1 MAMTKPIEEI
11 LAPKPE
17 AQPRIYAYS
26 IADEAHM
33 GLLVGRRCRS
43 RLRRDPATTV
53 KDRTMTPRT
62 LTRDGILAELR
73 RLKPELSRR
82 YGVNRIALFGSFAQG
97 EARPGSD
104 IDVVVEL
111 AEPDLFALVHIKEE
125 LESGFQRP
133 VDVIPYSALMNG
145 FLKARIQREAVY
157 V

>member
-1 MAMTKPIEEI
+1 
-11 LAPKPE
+11 
-17 AQPRIYAYS
+17 
-26 IADEAHM
+26 
-33 GLLVGRRCRS
+33 
-43 RLRRDPATTV
+43 
-53 KDRTMTPRT
+53 MTPRT

>member
-1 MAMTKPIEEI
+1 MTT
-11 LAPKPE
+11 
-17 AQPRIYAYS
+17 
-26 IADEAHM
+26 
-33 GLLVGRRCRS
+33 
-43 RLRRDPATTV
+43 PAV
-53 KDRTMTPRT
+53 
-62 LTRDGILAELR
+62 TRDDILAELR

-125 LESGFQRP
+125 LEFEFQRP

-145 FLKARIQREAVY
+145 FLKARIEREAISV
-157 V
+157 